1 MLKSQTTLIIY
12 CQSKC
17 VSDCSVYVWFC
28 LTLTLWLWTF
38 SLALPAQW
46 LPEPK
51 KSNSNCDPRRPPL
64 RQSSSNRLHT
74 ANQRQSEPLIHHE
87 TSHFQVY
94 SWPWMYLYNCW
105 PITLKDDIMLSIFSV
120 CVMTSRIWL
129 SWLDMIKLVKTWL
142 TNAYST
148 VTFQTSYFG
157 ILLKCNTLWS
167 TEVFYCVF
175 YYKPFMT
182 KVAAIWCNNLM
193 RPPPRQS
200 CERGCKAHALEG
212 KTHALLTP
220 SAPLLDSWPHLSR
233 STFLHTLPFP
243 SIGIVAAL
251 DPHI

>member
-1 MLKSQTTLIIY
+1 MSLIVVCMYDSAWPSHCDCEPFHWPSQPSDYQSRKNPIPIVTPAGHHYDNHQATDCTLLINVN
-12 CQSKC
+12 QSL
-17 VSDCSVYVWFC
+17 WFIMRAHIFNVAIS
-28 LTLTLWLWTF
+28 TVDHGYYF
-38 SLALPAQW
+38 H
-46 LPEPK
+46 
-51 KSNSNCDPRRPPL
+51 NG
-64 RQSSSNRLHT
+64 
-74 ANQRQSEPLIHHE
+74 
-87 TSHFQVY
+87 
-94 SWPWMYLYNCW
+94 W

-120 CVMTSRIWL
+120 CVMTSRIWS

-193 RPPPRQS
+193 QPPPRQS